1 MKLVKTIETKIYK
14 VRKLQVM
21 LDSDLAKLYNVETKR
36 INEAVRRNPERF
48 PCDLFFEMTK
58 EEVDTLRSQN
68 ATFKESLNTRKY
80 LPKVFTEQGVYML
93 ATVLKSQVA
102 TEVTLTIM
110 RTFTK
115 MREFAL
121 NYQDIAKRIE
131 EIEKTI
137 KIDQQ
142 QQNYN
147 THRIDEAF
155 ELLHQILQDT
165 QKTNN
170 NLIGFRPKTPQDEK

>member
-1 MKLVKTIETKIYK
+1 MELVNTIETKIYII
-14 VRKLQVM
+14 RELSVM
-21 LDSDLAKLYNVETKR
+21 LDSDLANLYNVETKR
-36 INEAVRRNPERF
+36 INEAVKNNPEKF
-48 PCDLFFEMTK
+48 PCDFIFELTQ
-58 EEVDTLRSQN
+58 EETEILKSKISTSSWGGR
-68 ATFKESLNTRKY
+68 RKAI
-80 LPKVFTEQGVYML
+80 KVFTEQGVYML
-93 ATVLKSQVA
+93 ATILKSKIA
-102 TEVTLTIM
+102 TDITINIM

-121 NYQDIAKRIE
+121 NYKDIAKRIE

-142 QQNYN
+142 HQNYN

-155 ELLHQILQDT
+155 ELLHEILQDT

-170 NLIGFRPKTPQDEK
+170 NLIGFRPKIPYNER

>member
-1 MKLVKTIETKIYK
+1 
-14 VRKLQVM
+14 
-21 LDSDLAKLYNVETKR
+21 
-36 INEAVRRNPERF
+36 
-48 PCDLFFEMTK
+48 
-58 EEVDTLRSQN
+58 
-68 ATFKESLNTRKY
+68 
-80 LPKVFTEQGVYML
+80 ML

-121 NYQDIAKRIE
+121 NYKDIAKRIE

-142 QQNYN
+142 HQNYN
-147 THRIDEAF
+147 TNRIDEAF

-170 NLIGFRPKTPQDEK
+170 NLIGFRPK

>member
-1 MKLVKTIETKIYK
+1 
-14 VRKLQVM
+14 
-21 LDSDLAKLYNVETKR
+21 
-36 INEAVRRNPERF
+36 
-48 PCDLFFEMTK
+48 
-58 EEVDTLRSQN
+58 
-68 ATFKESLNTRKY
+68 
-80 LPKVFTEQGVYML
+80 ML
-93 ATVLKSQVA
+93 ATVLKSKIA

-121 NYQDIAKRIE
+121 NYQDIASRIQ

-142 QQNYN
+142 HQNYN
-147 THRIDEAF
+147 TQRIDEAF

-165 QKTNN
+165 QKTT
-170 NLIGFRPKTPQDEK
+170 IIS

>member
-1 MKLVKTIETKIYK
+1 MEIVNNIETKIYK
-14 VRKLQVM
+14 VRNLNIM
-21 LDSDLAKLYNVETKR
+21 LDSDLANLYNVETKR
-36 INEAVRRNPERF
+36 INEAVKRNPERF

-58 EEVDTLRSQN
+58 EEVDILRSQN
-68 ATFKESLNTRKY
+68 ATFKESLKDRKY

-121 NYQDIAKRIE
+121 NYKDIAQRIE

-142 QQNYN
+142 HQNYN

-165 QKTNN
+165 QKTND
-170 NLIGFRPKTPQDEK
+170 NLIGFRPK

>member
-1 MKLVKTIETKIYK
+1 MELVNTIETKIY
-14 VRKLQVM
+14 RIRELSVM
-21 LDSDLAKLYNVETKR
+21 LDSDLANLYNVETKR
-36 INEAVRRNPERF
+36 INEAVKNNPEKF
-48 PCDLFFEMTK
+48 PCDFIFELTQ
-58 EEVDTLRSQN
+58 EETEILKSKISTSSWGGR
-68 ATFKESLNTRKY
+68 RKAI
-80 LPKVFTEQGVYML
+80 KVFTEQGVYML
-93 ATVLKSQVA
+93 ATILKSKIA
-102 TEVTLTIM
+102 TDITINIM

-121 NYQDIAKRIE
+121 NYKDIAKRIE

-142 QQNYN
+142 HQNYN

-155 ELLHQILQDT
+155 ELLHEILQDM

-170 NLIGFRPKTPQDEK
+170 NLIGFRPK

>member
-1 MKLVKTIETKIYK
+1 MKLVNTIETKIYK
-14 VRKLQVM
+14 VRQVSVM
-21 LDSDLAKLYNVETKR
+21 LDSDLAKLYDVETKR

-58 EEVDTLRSQN
+58 EEVETLRSQN
-68 ATFKESLNTRKY
+68 ATFKESINARKY

-121 NYQDIAKRIE
+121 NYKDIAKRIE

-142 QQNYN
+142 HQNYN

-170 NLIGFRPKTPQDEK
+170 NLIGFRPKIPYNER

>member
-1 MKLVKTIETKIYK
+1 MENLPLQNINSKIYEIRDIK
-14 VRKLQVM
+14 VM
-21 LDSDLAKLYNVETKR
+21 LDSDIAKLYDVETSYLNRQVKR
-36 INEAVRRNPERF
+36 HFDKFDESDF
-48 PCDLFFEMTK
+48 MFQLTK
-58 EEVDTLRSQN
+58 EEFENLKCQIGTSSWGGQ
-68 ATFKESLNTRKY
+68 RK
-80 LPKVFTEQGVYML
+80 LPFVFTEQGVYML
-93 ATVLKSQVA
+93 ATVINSSIATQV
-102 TEVTLTIM
+102 TKQIM

-121 NYQDIAKRIE
+121 NYKDIATRIQ

-142 QQNYN
+142 HQNYN
-147 THRIDEAF
+147 SNRIDEAF

-170 NLIGFRPKTPQDEK
+170 NLIGFRPKIPNE

>member
-1 MKLVKTIETKIYK
+1 MELVNTIETKIY
-14 VRKLQVM
+14 RIRELSVM
-21 LDSDLAKLYNVETKR
+21 LDSDLANLYNVETKR
-36 INEAVRRNPERF
+36 INEAVKNNPEKF
-48 PCDLFFEMTK
+48 PCDFIFELTQ
-58 EEVDTLRSQN
+58 EETEILKSKISTSSWGGR
-68 ATFKESLNTRKY
+68 RKAI
-80 LPKVFTEQGVYML
+80 KVFTEQGVYML
-93 ATVLKSQVA
+93 ATILKSKIA
-102 TEVTLTIM
+102 TDITINIM

-121 NYQDIAKRIE
+121 NYKDIAKRIE

-142 QQNYN
+142 HQNYN

-155 ELLHQILQDT
+155 ELLHEILQDT

-170 NLIGFRPKTPQDEK
+170 NLIGFRPK